1 MPFVSLLLP
10 GGKRVGGYGYKT
22 TKRRVQKKVGK
33 YGFTMGGGIVGKKW
47 EPRNPVPGPFLAKI
61 QKVNQNSESRREFG
75 K

>member
-33 YGFTMGGGIVGKKW
+33 YG
-47 EPRNPVPGPFLAKI
+47 LYQSSLSKI
-61 QKVNQNSESRREFG
+61 QSLMGETNFTFDTNPKYNLFVL
-75 K
+75 

>member
-33 YGFTMGGGIVGKKW
+33 YGFTMGGGSTRKVK
-47 EPRNPVPGPFLAKI
+47 NP
-61 QKVNQNSESRREFG
+61 
-75 K
+75 